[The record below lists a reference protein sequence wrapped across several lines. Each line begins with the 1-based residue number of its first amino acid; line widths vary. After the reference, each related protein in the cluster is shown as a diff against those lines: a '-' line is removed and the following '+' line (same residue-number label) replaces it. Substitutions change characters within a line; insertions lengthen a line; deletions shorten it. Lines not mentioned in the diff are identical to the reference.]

1 MKTIKRIVFTGG
13 PCSGK
18 TTFTSRAQQIF
29 AERGYRVIIDH
40 ESATDLISGGIS
52 PATLGMYE
60 FQKYVV
66 DLQLKKEQL
75 CYRAAQE
82 ISGDNVLIFID
93 RGLND
98 DLAYV
103 GEDSFTEILKEFD
116 IKIDEIDSRY
126 DMVVHLVTSAKGKEE
141 AYNYSTNSARYETIE
156 EARYMDDMAL
166 NAWQKHPNRVIIG
179 NETDF
184 EVKMTK
190 AIQSVFEFLGHGDAI
205 ERFSKYLIE
214 VDDELLERLSKED
227 NYSVSRIVQHY
238 LTSDNGFERRI
249 RRRERDGD
257 VLYSYSEANYLS
269 TNERIKVDRVLTER
283 QYNDYSHQID
293 KSLHETDKMRYAF
306 INNGSFFKLDVFNFD
321 TSKGILSTESTAD
334 DNEIKIPDYV
344 KVIKDV
350 TGDVNYKN
358 YFLAKAQ
365 KYQDD

>member
-52 PATLGMYE
+52 PATMGMYE

-66 DLQLKKEQL
+66 DLQLKKEDL
-75 CYRAAQE
+75 CYKAANE
-82 ISGDNVLIFID
+82 ISGDKVLIFID

-98 DLAYV
+98 DMAYV
-103 GEDSFTEILKEFD
+103 GEESFAEIIKDFNLKIED
-116 IKIDEIDSRY
+116 INPRY

-141 AYNYSTNSARYETIE
+141 AYTLSNNAARYETIE
-156 EARYMDDMAL
+156 EARFMDDMAL
-166 NAWQKHPNRVIIG
+166 KAWEKHPNRVIVG

-184 EVKMTK
+184 EDKMTK
-190 AIQSVFEFLGHGDAI
+190 AIQTVFEYLGHSKPV
-205 ERFSKYLIE
+205 ERFNKYLIE
-214 VDDELLERLSKED
+214 VNDELLEKLSHED
-227 NYSVSRIVQHY
+227 NYSLSHIVQHY
-238 LTSDNGFERRI
+238 LLSDNGFERRI
-249 RRRERDGD
+249 RRRDRDGD

-283 QYNDYSHQID
+283 QYNDYQHQVD
-293 KSLHETDKMRYAF
+293 KSLNVTDKMRYAF
-306 INNGSFFKLDVFNFD
+306 INNDSFFKLDVFDFD
-321 TSKGILSTESTAD
+321 TSKGILSTESGAD
-334 DNEIKIPDYV
+334 DTVKLPDYI

-358 YFLAKAQ
+358 YHLAKLQ
-365 KYQDD
+365 KY